1 VDTNPGGPGCVDA
14 SRTLS
19 GVGRQEWHIEPTTG
33 FARPLSAECAQ
44 LQAACR
50 LANQRGTSEPFGGPI
65 RARAEPTTC
74 ADTTG
79 GSPVHTLAGLGAS
92 RNDPFMA
99 EPGEQDRLPSE
110 EPNGGPPGGDR
121 EDRPGE
127 AVAPPAAMTGRR
139 QSRWMWVSAVLA
151 IAAAGLGIWALTLR
165 SDRDDSQQEL
175 DTTTQQLT
183 STEQQLDTTKQQLT
197 TAEQDV
203 EDLQS
208 SNGSERKG
216 AGLALVTAKVLYDEF
231 AEQLGTTN
239 DELAATQQ
247 DVEDANKAAAQA
259 EKDAAAAKQDAAD
272 AGDASGKAEAEAKQA
287 KAETQAAESKAKAA
301 KGCAKAYIEAF
312 GGLFEGDSASARAEA
327 VRKDLK
333 AVTLDCKDALA
344 GT

>member
-1 VDTNPGGPGCVDA
+1 
-14 SRTLS
+14 
-19 GVGRQEWHIEPTTG
+19 
-33 FARPLSAECAQ
+33 
-44 LQAACR
+44 
-50 LANQRGTSEPFGGPI
+50 
-65 RARAEPTTC
+65 
-74 ADTTG
+74 
-79 GSPVHTLAGLGAS
+79 VHTLAGLGAS
-92 RNDPFMA
+92 RNDRFMA
-99 EPGEQDRLPSE
+99 EPGEQDGLSAG
-110 EPNGGPPGGDR
+110 EPNGDTPGEGR
-121 EDRPGE
+121 ADRPGE
-127 AVAPPAAMTGRR
+127 AVAPPATTTGRR
-139 QSRWMWVSAVLA
+139 HSRWLWVSALLA
-151 IAAAGLGIWALTLR
+151 TAAAGLGIWALTLR

-203 EDLQS
+203 EDLES
-208 SNGSERKG
+208 SEGSERKG

-231 AEQLGTTN
+231 TEQLGTTN

-247 DVEDANKAAAQA
+247 DVEDANKAAAEA

-287 KAETQAAESKAKAA
+287 KAETQAAESKVRAA